1 MPAVDTS
8 SPLSLLVH
16 EARTVIGECLI
27 GRANDHP
34 APTVQET
41 MDHIAGGLLASM
53 GLGEVAQ
60 DVDVRGV
67 ALLSVAAVA
76 GLQKI
81 GISEPSVTGL
91 DSALYALED
100 LLRRTAVA
108 RNER

>member
-16 EARTVIGECLI
+16 EARTVVGECLI
-27 GRANDHP
+27 GRANANGP
-34 APTVQET
+34 SVQET

-81 GISEPSVTGL
+81 GITEPSVTGL

-108 RNER
+108 QSER